1 MWIESRQQE
10 TTLHLKRYLVFDTLN
25 TNTYTRCQYLVKTSN
40 NICKSKHLISTI
52 IIRGS
57 YMFEYSVSKDMRNK
71 LNEFTRREVT
81 VGRVATHLCLT
92 LIVKEL
98 RISVE

>member
-1 MWIESRQQE
+1 
-10 TTLHLKRYLVFDTLN
+10 
-25 TNTYTRCQYLVKTSN
+25 
-40 NICKSKHLISTI
+40 
-52 IIRGS
+52 
-57 YMFEYSVSKDMRNK
+57 MFEYSVSKDMRNK
-71 LNEFTRREVT
+71 LNKFTRREAT